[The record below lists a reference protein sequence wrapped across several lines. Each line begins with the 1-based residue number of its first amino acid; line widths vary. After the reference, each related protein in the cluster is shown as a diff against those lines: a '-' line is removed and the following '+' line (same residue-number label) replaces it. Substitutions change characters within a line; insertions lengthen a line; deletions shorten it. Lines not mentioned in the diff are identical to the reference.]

1 MDNTDT
7 GYQKL
12 DTGGQETGIG
22 STEPDTG
29 NSKLP
34 ARIAMRSI
42 AGGDIGENWKFLES
56 KNFSQGE
63 NEYQIEN
70 SDFGVNLLTDSLK
83 INNFTGDT
91 VYRVSLRYRS
101 DSDRSFFS
109 VNQSQ
114 EGKLFDYFLPKT
126 GRNFENFDMFF
137 RSSEDADRAFITLS
151 VPEYEDLKIE
161 KIRQREILLRSIN
174 YQVLS
179 IKQEIPKIT
188 FAKVNPT
195 KYRILIEGAKEPYSV
210 VFSESFHKGW
220 KLYIN
225 GLTDSKINGLRY
237 GETVASYF
245 EGEVKEGTHRMNF
258 LEKDTFETW
267 GQKSLPEER
276 HYLVNGY
283 ANAWRIL
290 PADAGGQENYELIVE
305 FEPQRLYYI
314 GLFVSFGT
322 FGACFVI
329 MIISVIKKHNVKVKE
344 YLQED

>member
-1 MDNTDT
+1 
-7 GYQKL
+7 
-12 DTGGQETGIG
+12 
-22 STEPDTG
+22 
-29 NSKLP
+29 
-34 ARIAMRSI
+34 
-42 AGGDIGENWKFLES
+42 
-56 KNFSQGE
+56 
-63 NEYQIEN
+63 
-70 SDFGVNLLTDSLK
+70 
-83 INNFTGDT
+83 
-91 VYRVSLRYRS
+91 
-101 DSDRSFFS
+101 
-109 VNQSQ
+109 
-114 EGKLFDYFLPKT
+114 
-126 GRNFENFDMFF
+126 MFF

-225 GLTDSKINGLRY
+225 GLTDSKINELKY

-245 EGEVKEGTHRMNF
+245 DGEIKEGTHRMNF

-267 GQKSLPEER
+267 GKKPLPEER

-314 GLFVSFGT
+314 GLFISFTTLGV
-322 FGACFVI
+322 CFVI
-329 MIISVIKKHNVKVKE
+329 MIISVIKKHDVKVKE